1 MAEANDTYRELFEHS
16 PDAILI
22 IEEERFV
29 DCNPAAARMM
39 GFPSKRALLERYSA
53 GQREGTLR
61 AHPSDL
67 SPPKQS
73 DGRDSFEKAE
83 ELMQIVIEQGSH
95 CFEWDHLRA
104 DGEVFTVEVMLTAVD
119 RGPKHVI
126 HVVWRE
132 IAERKKLE
140 QKLRQSQRLE
150 SVGRLA
156 GGIAHDFN
164 NLLLVIL
171 SHAETLR
178 EELTAAGQLE
188 KAEAAAEICQ
198 AGKRAAALTRQLLTF
213 SRGQPVKRR
222 PTDLVG
228 VMAGL
233 RTLLERLIGEDILF
247 QSQLPL
253 GPVTVVADTSQIE
266 QLVVNLATNGRDA
279 MPEGGRLE
287 IALLEHRHEQSNS
300 MPRLPAGDYA
310 VIRVSDTGE
319 GMEPE
324 QIDRAFDPFYTTKAP
339 SAGSGL
345 GLATVHSIAEL
356 CGGGAY
362 IESAVG
368 KGTSVSV
375 LIPLSDARPVPEPQ
389 RSPTSATLDGDETI
403 LVVEDEDGI
412 RRLIRNLLQQRGYH
426 VIHASDGADALE
438 VARRY
443 ESPIDLVITDVV
455 MPQLS
460 GPEMV
465 KRLREERSEFKVI
478 FMSGYAQNG
487 TLDVTS
493 ACEDAEVLEKPFS
506 NRVLLSAVRKLLDGA

>member
-1 MAEANDTYRELFEHS
+1 MADTNDTYRELFEHS

-39 GFPSKRALLERYSA
+39 GFPSKQALLERYSG
-53 GQREGTLR
+53 GQKEGTLR
-61 AHPSDL
+61 AHPSVF
-67 SPPKQS
+67 SPPIQP

-83 ELMQIVIEQGSH
+83 AMMQIVIEQGSH

-104 DGEVFTVEVMLTAVD
+104 DGEVFSVEVMLTAVD

-178 EELTAAGQLE
+178 EELAAANQPE
-188 KAEAAAEICQ
+188 EAEAAAEICV
-198 AGKRAAALTRQLLTF
+198 AGERAAALTRQLLTF

-228 VMAGL
+228 VMKRL

-247 QSQLPL
+247 ESQLPL

-266 QLVVNLATNGRDA
+266 QLVVNLVTNGRDA

-287 IALLEHRHEQSNS
+287 IELLERRHEPSNS

-324 QIDRAFDPFYTTKAP
+324 QIDRAFDPFYTTKEP
-339 SAGSGL
+339 GAGSGL
-345 GLATVHSIAEL
+345 GLATVHSITEQ
-356 CGGGAY
+356 CGGGTY
-362 IESAVG
+362 IESTVG
-368 KGTSVSV
+368 KGTSISV
-375 LIPLSDARPVPEPQ
+375 LIPLTDAHPVPEPQ
-389 RSPTSATLDGDETI
+389 TSPTSAILDGDETI
-403 LVVEDEDGI
+403 LLVEDEDGI
-412 RRLIRNLLQQRGYH
+412 RRLMRTLLQQRGYR
-426 VIHASDGADALE
+426 VINASDGVDALN
-438 VARRY
+438 VARKY

-455 MPQLS
+455 MPRLS
-460 GPEMV
+460 GPELV
-465 KRLREERSEFKVI
+465 KRLREDRPEFKVI

-487 TLDVTS
+487 TLDMTS
-493 ACEDAEVLEKPFS
+493 ACQDAEVLGKPFTH
-506 NRVLLSAVRKLLDGA
+506 RVLLSLVRKLLDGA

>member
-1 MAEANDTYRELFEHS
+1 MAEQNDTYRELFEHS

-39 GFPSKRALLERYSA
+39 GFPSKQALLERYSG
-53 GQREGTLR
+53 GQKEGTLR
-61 AHPSDL
+61 AHPSEF
-67 SPPKQS
+67 SPPTQP

-83 ELMQIVIEQGSH
+83 AMMQIVLEQGSH

-104 DGEVFTVEVMLTAVD
+104 DGEAFTVEVMLTAVD
-119 RGPKHVI
+119 CGPKHAI

-178 EELTAAGQLE
+178 EELAAAGQLE
-188 KAEAAAEICQ
+188 KAEAAGEICK
-198 AGKRAAALTRQLLTF
+198 AGERAAALTRQLLTF
-213 SRGQPVKRR
+213 SRGQPVKRK

-228 VMAGL
+228 VMKGL

-247 QSQLPL
+247 ESPLPL

-266 QLVVNLATNGRDA
+266 QLVINLATNGRDA

-287 IALLEHRHEQSNS
+287 VALLEHRHEQSNS
-300 MPRLPAGDYA
+300 MPRLPTGDYA
-310 VIRVSDTGE
+310 LIRVSDTGE

-324 QIDRAFDPFYTTKAP
+324 QIDHAFDPFYTTKAP
-339 SAGSGL
+339 GAGSGL
-345 GLATVHSIAEL
+345 GLATVHSIAEQ
-356 CGGGAY
+356 CGGGVY

-368 KGTSVSV
+368 EGTSVSV

-403 LVVEDEDGI
+403 LLVEDEDGI
-412 RRLIRNLLQQRGYH
+412 RSLIRNFLQQRGYH
-426 VIHASDGADALE
+426 VIDASDGADALE
-438 VARRY
+438 VVRKY
-443 ESPIDLVITDVV
+443 ESHIDLVITDIV
-455 MPQLS
+455 MPRLS
-460 GPEMV
+460 GPELV
-465 KRLREERSEFKVI
+465 KRLREARHEFKLI
-478 FMSGYAQNG
+478 FMSGYAHSG
-487 TLDVTS
+487 ERDVMS
-493 ACEDAEVLEKPFS
+493 ACEDAEILEKPFS
-506 NRVLLSAVRKLLDGA
+506 NRVLLSVVRKLLDGG

>member
-1 MAEANDTYRELFEHS
+1 MAEAGDIYRELFEHS

-39 GFPSKRALLERYSA
+39 RFPSKQALLKRYSG
-53 GQREGTLR
+53 GQKAGTLR
-61 AHPSDL
+61 AHPSEF
-67 SPPKQS
+67 SPAKQP

-83 ELMQIVIEQGSH
+83 EMMQIAIEQGSH

-104 DGEVFTVEVMLTAVD
+104 DGESFTVEVMLTAVD

-126 HVVWRE
+126 YVVWRE
-132 IAERKKLE
+132 ITERKKLE

-171 SHAETLR
+171 AHAEILR
-178 EELTAAGQLE
+178 EELEAAGQLE
-188 KAEAAAEICQ
+188 KAEAAAEICE
-198 AGKRAAALTRQLLTF
+198 AGDRAAALTRQLLTF

-222 PTDLVG
+222 PTDLVR
-228 VMAGL
+228 VMTHL

-247 QSQLPL
+247 EFDLPL
-253 GPVTVVADTSQIE
+253 GPVTAVVDTSQIE

-279 MPEGGRLE
+279 MPKGGRLE
-287 IALLEHRHEQSNS
+287 VALSEHRHERSNLL
-300 MPRLPAGDYA
+300 PRLPAGNYA
-310 VIRVSDTGE
+310 LIRVSDTGE

-324 QIDRAFDPFYTTKAP
+324 QIERAFDPFYTTKEP
-339 SAGSGL
+339 GSGSGL
-345 GLATVHSIAEL
+345 GLATVHSIAEQ

-362 IESAVG
+362 IESATG
-368 KGTSVSV
+368 QGTSVSV

-389 RSPTSATLDGDETI
+389 KSRTSASLDGDETI

-412 RRLIRNLLQQRGYH
+412 RKLIRNLLQQRGYH
-426 VIHASDGADALE
+426 VINASDGVDALE
-438 VARRY
+438 IARKY
-443 ESPIDLVITDVV
+443 ESTIDLVITDIV
-455 MPQLS
+455 MPRLS
-460 GPEMV
+460 GPELV
-465 KRLREERSEFKVI
+465 KRLREERPESRVI
-478 FMSGYAQNG
+478 FMSGYAQDG
-487 TLDVTS
+487 APDVTS
-493 ACEDAEVLEKPFS
+493 AGEDAEVLEKPFS
-506 NRVLLSAVRKLLDGA
+506 HRELLTVVRKLLDGA

>member
-1 MAEANDTYRELFEHS
+1 MAETNDTYRELFENS

-39 GFPSKRALLERYSA
+39 GFPSKQALLERYSG
-53 GQREGTLR
+53 GQKEGTLR
-61 AHPSDL
+61 AHPSEF
-67 SPPKQS
+67 SPPIQP

-83 ELMQIVIEQGSH
+83 AMMQIVIEQGSH

-104 DGEVFTVEVMLTAVD
+104 DGEVFSVEVMLTAVD

-126 HVVWRE
+126 HVVWRD

-178 EELTAAGQLE
+178 EELAAAGQHE
-188 KAEAAAEICQ
+188 KTEAAAEICK
-198 AGKRAAALTRQLLTF
+198 AGERAAALTRQLLTF

-222 PTDLVG
+222 PTDLVE
-228 VMAGL
+228 VMKGL
-233 RTLLERLIGEDILF
+233 RTLLERLIGEDIIIEA
-247 QSQLPL
+247 QLPL
-253 GPVTVVADTSQIE
+253 GPVTVVVDTSQIE
-266 QLVVNLATNGRDA
+266 QLIVNLATNGRDA

-287 IALLEHRHEQSNS
+287 VALLEHRHERSNS
-300 MPRLPAGDYA
+300 MPRLPTGDYA

-319 GMEPE
+319 GMEQE
-324 QIDRAFDPFYTTKAP
+324 QIDRAFDPFYTTKEP
-339 SAGSGL
+339 GAGSGL
-345 GLATVHSIAEL
+345 GLATVHSIAEQ
-356 CGGGAY
+356 CGGGTY
-362 IESAVG
+362 IESTVD

-375 LIPLSDARPVPEPQ
+375 LIPLSDARPVSEPQ
-389 RSPTSATLDGDETI
+389 RSPTSETLDGDETI
-403 LVVEDEDGI
+403 LLVEDEDGI
-412 RRLIRNLLQQRGYH
+412 RKLMRTLLQQRGYR
-426 VIHASDGADALE
+426 VINASDGVDALDI
-438 VARRY
+438 ARKY
-443 ESPIDLVITDVV
+443 ESLIDLVITDVV
-455 MPQLS
+455 MPRLS
-460 GPEMV
+460 GPELV
-465 KRLREERSEFKVI
+465 KRLQKERPGFKVI

-487 TLDVTS
+487 TLDMTS

-506 NRVLLSAVRKLLDGA
+506 HRVLLSLVRKLLDGA